1 MADPEKIYPATP
13 HKRNESREKGQVAKS
28 NELATTL
35 ALIGVLSFFF
45 VAGYDTYHHL
55 IDIMYGAF
63 TAIGGQLSAGKTI
76 LIFLSLMGT
85 AFKIIA
91 PVMVVAVIVGVLGN
105 IFQIGLIFSSQPL
118 MPQMSRINPI
128 SGFQR
133 ILSMRGLFEA
143 VKSIFK
149 IGLIGYIVYRTIMS
163 GLVDVVSLVDA
174 DKSNIAALFVST
186 VGRIGFQVFLRA
198 ALALLF
204 LSIFDFLYQRW
215 QHEQDIRMTREEIRE
230 EMKRTEGDP
239 EIRRRIRRVQR
250 ELSQARMMKAIPEA
264 DAVIT
269 NPVHL
274 AVAIK
279 YDYEVMDSPY
289 VVAKGERKIARQIR
303 EIAEEHGVPI
313 VENPPLAQAL
323 YKNVEVGEVI
333 PMEFY
338 QAIAEV
344 LAYVHELTNRYRG
357 LSVA

>member
-76 LIFLSLMGT
+76 LIFLGLMGI

-149 IGLIGYIVYRTIMS
+149 IGLIGYIVYRTIVS

-204 LSIFDFLYQRW
+204 LSIFDLLYQRW

>member
-13 HKRNESREKGQVAKS
+13 RKRSESREKGQVAKS

-35 ALIGVLSFFF
+35 ALIAVLSFFF
-45 VAGYDTYHHL
+45 VAGYNTYYHL
-55 IDIMYGAF
+55 VSIMYGAF
-63 TAIGGQLSAGKTI
+63 TAVESQLNSGKTI
-76 LIFLSLMGT
+76 LIFLGLMGV

-91 PVMVVAVIVGVLGN
+91 PVLIVAVLVGVLGN
-105 IFQIGLIFSSQPL
+105 IFQIGLIFSAQPL
-118 MPQMSRINPI
+118 IPQMSRINPM
-128 SGFQR
+128 SGFKR

-149 IGLIGYIVYRTIMS
+149 IVLIGYIVYVTIMS
-163 GLVDVVSLVDA
+163 NLTDVLSLVDA
-174 DKSNIAALFVST
+174 DKSNVAALFVST

-204 LSIFDFLYQRW
+204 LSIFDLLYQKW

-269 NPVHL
+269 NPIHL
-274 AVAIK
+274 AVAIR
-279 YDYEVMDSPY
+279 YDYELMDSPY
-289 VVAKGERKIARQIR
+289 VVAKGERKVAMQIR

-323 YKNVEVGEVI
+323 YKNVEVGEAI

>member
-76 LIFLSLMGT
+76 LIFLGLMGI

-91 PVMVVAVIVGVLGN
+91 PVMIVAVIVGVLGN

-174 DKSNIAALFVST
+174 DKSNIAALFVSI

-204 LSIFDFLYQRW
+204 LSIFDLLYQRW

-323 YKNVEVGEVI
+323 YKNVEVGEAI

>member
-35 ALIGVLSFFF
+35 ALIAVLAFFF
-45 VAGYDTYHHL
+45 VAGYDTWHHL
-55 IDIMYGAF
+55 TNIMYGAF
-63 TAIGGQLSAGKTI
+63 SAIGGQLNAGKTI
-76 LIFLSLMGT
+76 LIFLGLAGV
-85 AFKIIA
+85 AFKIIV
-91 PVMVVAVIVGVLGN
+91 PVLIVAVIVGILGN

-118 MPQMSRINPI
+118 MPQLSRINPI

-149 IGLIGYIVYRTIMS
+149 IGLIGYIVYVTIMS
-163 GLVDVVSLVDA
+163 NLVDVFSLVDA

-204 LSIFDFLYQRW
+204 LSIFDLLYQRW

-250 ELSQARMMKAIPEA
+250 DLSQARMMKAIPEA

-323 YKNVEVGEVI
+323 YKNVEVGEAI

>member
-76 LIFLSLMGT
+76 LIFLSLMGI

-91 PVMVVAVIVGVLGN
+91 PVMIVAVIVGVLGN

-149 IGLIGYIVYRTIMS
+149 IGLIGYIVYRTIVS

-215 QHEQDIRMTREEIRE
+215 QHEQDIRMTREEMRE

>member
-28 NELATTL
+28 NELTTTL
-35 ALIGVLSFFF
+35 ALIAVLGFFF
-45 VAGYDTYHHL
+45 VAGYDTWHHL
-55 IDIMYGAF
+55 TNIMYGAF
-63 TAIGGQLSAGKTI
+63 SAIGGQLNAGKTI
-76 LIFLSLMGT
+76 LIFLGLTGV

-91 PVMVVAVIVGVLGN
+91 PVLIVAVLVGILGN

-118 MPQMSRINPI
+118 MPQLSRINPI

-149 IGLIGYIVYRTIMS
+149 IGLIGYIVYVTIMS
-163 GLVDVVSLVDA
+163 SLVDVFSLVDA

-204 LSIFDFLYQRW
+204 LSIFDLLYQRW

-250 ELSQARMMKAIPEA
+250 ELSQARMMKAIPDA

-323 YKNVEVGEVI
+323 YKNVEVGEAI

>member
-63 TAIGGQLSAGKTI
+63 TAIGGELSAAKTI
-76 LIFLSLMGT
+76 LIFLGLMGI

-91 PVMVVAVIVGVLGN
+91 PVLIVAVIVGVLGN

>member
-28 NELATTL
+28 NELTTTL
-35 ALIGVLSFFF
+35 ALIAVLGFFF
-45 VAGYDTYHHL
+45 VAGYDTWHHL
-55 IDIMYGAF
+55 TNIMYGAF
-63 TAIGGQLSAGKTI
+63 SAIGGQLNAGKTI
-76 LIFLSLMGT
+76 LIFLGLTGV

-91 PVMVVAVIVGVLGN
+91 PVLIVAVLVGILGN

-128 SGFQR
+128 SGFKR

-323 YKNVEVGEVI
+323 YKNVEVGEAI

>member
-76 LIFLSLMGT
+76 LIFLGLMGI

-91 PVMVVAVIVGVLGN
+91 PVLIVAVLVGILGN

-149 IGLIGYIVYRTIMS
+149 IGLIGYIVYRTIVS

>member
-28 NELATTL
+28 NELTTTL
-35 ALIGVLSFFF
+35 ALIAVLGFFF
-45 VAGYDTYHHL
+45 VAGYDTWHHL
-55 IDIMYGAF
+55 TNIMYGAF
-63 TAIGGQLSAGKTI
+63 SAIGGQLNAGKTI
-76 LIFLSLMGT
+76 LIFLGLTGV

-91 PVMVVAVIVGVLGN
+91 PVLIVAVLVGILGN

-118 MPQMSRINPI
+118 MPQLSRINPI

-149 IGLIGYIVYRTIMS
+149 IGLIGYIVYVTIMS
-163 GLVDVVSLVDA
+163 DLVDIFSLVDA
-174 DKSNIAALFVST
+174 DKSNIAALFVSI

-204 LSIFDFLYQRW
+204 LSIFDLLYQRW

-323 YKNVEVGEVI
+323 YKNVEVGEAI